1 MNVSTFYGKGVSNG
15 KDAAI
20 HGMPWHPLNVKWE
33 YLEFH
38 EWLNGINRFH
48 SSAPARFNVH
58 VHS

>member
-15 KDAAI
+15 KDAVLSMVC
-20 HGMPWHPLNVKWE
+20 HGISVKWE

-38 EWLNGINRFH
+38 EWLNGINHFH
-48 SSAPARFNVH
+48 SSAAARFNVH